1 MCDLSDPNIAI
12 AYEAVTEGHPTNW
25 FLLGY
30 NDTRDVLSVVANGT
44 KGLEELRNQLRNEI
58 FYGFLRVEN
67 KCILITWISDQVSG
81 VRRARALV
89 HGRSVAAYLSLYQ
102 AQMTV
107 SSLSELTEANIRTRL
122 KLDQDSSPSARRAPP
137 SVRKRPSVSPNI
149 SRSLNGLE
157 DSASASAS
165 ASTSAS
171 ISAFASASASASS
184 SASLSSASS
193 SAYPAPAVVISASP
207 SPSLSPPPQHQQQPV
222 TPVHVYKV
230 PEDNDDIFV
239 DARETFAAK
248 EKEAARLESERRR
261 LLEIEEKKRLEELA
275 LERERENERKRRIAE
290 VEQRRLAEK
299 LERERHLAQQAEEAR
314 QRAAE
319 EARQRAIEEA
329 KVRAAKEEAKRRA
342 EEEARVRALEE
353 ENRLK
358 EQREQ
363 AALQARLREAERN
376 EGVILVGFASFQPHT
391 SPFWRRRFFVV
402 RNQALLLYRD
412 ELAVT
417 PSVIVDLK
425 GASQLR
431 TLEKEEDICLPN
443 TFAINA
449 RQGVYHILGDTGKEA
464 YTIMSALSTA
474 VGGHA

>member
-12 AYEAVTEGHPTNW
+12 AYEAVIEGHPTNW

-30 NDTRDVLSVVANGT
+30 NDTRDVLSLVANGT
-44 KGLEELRNQLRNEI
+44 KGLEELRSHLKNEI

-67 KCILITWISDQVSG
+67 KCILITWISDQVNG

-89 HGRSVAAYLSLYQ
+89 HGRSVAAFLSLYQ

-122 KLDQDSSPSARRAPP
+122 KLDQDSSTSARRAPP
-137 SVRKRPSVSPNI
+137 SVRKRPSLSPNMTK
-149 SRSLNGLE
+149 SLNGLE
-157 DSASASAS
+157 E
-165 ASTSAS
+165 
-171 ISAFASASASASS
+171 SASS
-184 SASLSSASS
+184 SSSLSSASS
-193 SAYPAPAVVISASP
+193 SAYPAAAV
-207 SPSLSPPPQHQQQPV
+207 PPVP
-222 TPVHVYKV
+222 YKA
-230 PEDNDDIFV
+230 PEDNDDIFI

-248 EKEAARLESERRR
+248 EKETARLESERRR

-319 EARQRAIEEA
+319 EARQRAAEEA
-329 KVRAAKEEAKRRA
+329 KVRAKIEEDKRRA

-353 ENRLK
+353 EKRQK
-358 EQREQ
+358 ERREQ
-363 AALQARLREAERN
+363 AAVEARLREAERN
-376 EGVILVGFASFQPHT
+376 EGVILVGFASFQPQT

-412 ELAVT
+412 ELAIT

-431 TLEKEEDICLPN
+431 ALEKEEDICLPN

-449 RQGVYHILGDTGKEA
+449 RQGVYHVLGDTSKEA

-474 VGGHA
+474 VATHV